1 MFSRN
6 QVKFRGVLAGV
17 FIGLA
22 LVAFVTVWWNND
34 KYIIQQPIMS
44 YDYGKN
50 NFLVNQLNVS
60 KHCRLRGIFQQLIL
74 LWALEVLV
82 STFFTR
88 NVLFLLI

>member
-17 FIGLA
+17 FIGLGLA
-22 LVAFVTVWWNND
+22 AFVTVWWNND
-34 KYIIQQPIMS
+34 KYSIKQPIMS
-44 YDYGKN
+44 YGYGKN
-50 NFLVNQLNVS
+50 NFLVNQLNGS

-74 LWALEVLV
+74 LLALEVLV